1 MIIKTNFGIKYD
13 MFTIWRQSGVLK
25 RRDNFSQLIISNT
38 FSTGHLG
45 QFNPISYKI
54 VVEDSE
60 NYSF

>member
-1 MIIKTNFGIKYD
+1 MICLRSDVNLGYENEEITSLNVLYAIL
-13 MFTIWRQSGVLK
+13 FT
-25 RRDNFSQLIISNT
+25 
-38 FSTGHLG
+38 TGHLG

>member
-1 MIIKTNFGIKYD
+1 MICLRSDVKLGYENEEITSLNVLYAIL
-13 MFTIWRQSGVLK
+13 FT
-25 RRDNFSQLIISNT
+25 
-38 FSTGHLG
+38 TGHLG

>member
-1 MIIKTNFGIKYD
+1 MICLPSDINLGYGKEEITALNLLYEILFI
-13 MFTIWRQSGVLK
+13 
-25 RRDNFSQLIISNT
+25 
-38 FSTGHLG
+38 TGHLG